1 MPKITVE
8 VEMMDTG
15 RVFPVVIRSMDFR
28 TWEAATDQSWFAV
41 TTSVTNIT
49 ELAYYAAVRLGE
61 FDGTLAEWSA
71 VADIDEETDDSE
83 GPTPP
88 TGGESPSSG

>member
-1 MPKITVE
+1 MPKINVG

-15 RVFPVVIRSMDFR
+15 RTFPVVIRSMDFR
-28 TWEAATDQSWFAV
+28 EWEKQTGDSWFAV

-61 FDGTLAEWSA
+61 FDGTLDEWSA
-71 VADIDEETDDSE
+71 VADIDEETEQSDD
-83 GPTPP
+83 PTPP
-88 TGGESPSSG
+88 TGGGSSSSA